1 MHRSHIKL
9 WRSSRHL
16 AVFLE
21 SNKQGGCINK
31 KGWTKEVKK
40 IKSNVYEIFYN
51 TEVLEVVTKVT
62 KDVIM

>member
-31 KGWTKEVKK
+31 KDGPKK
-40 IKSNVYEIFYN
+40 LKRLSPMYMKFSIILKF
-51 TEVLEVVTKVT
+51 
-62 KDVIM
+62 